1 MTFEPKTY
9 ARAIDMRSFIEAR
22 PELAAIPYEQ
32 KTIEVDGKR
41 RVTARFTH
49 DTTEQAIAVR
59 KAGFT
64 SVPQTKAEPMPK
76 AETKSMS
83 EKAMLADLMIK
94 GWSGRA
100 SDKEA
105 ASHVAQSYQ
114 ANVKWFNVSKR
125 LVNTE
130 ALKAIRAVEAAARAT
145 HKKFTLP
152 WSETGPRLLPA
163 KAFHEYT
170 KEMGAHMDAHEKAV
184 DELIEAYD
192 GLITEARSELGGRFD
207 HADYPT
213 PADLQAKF
221 TFDSEL
227 SALDVVG
234 DFRVQMS
241 DAEMERLQAQITKR
255 TEARL
260 AGAMTDVYQRL
271 HEVVAHMA
279 QRLRDYDPNAE
290 KAVLD
295 DDGKAVL
302 DDDGKPVMKTVT
314 KNPFRDATLRNVSD
328 IVDLMPKL
336 NITGD
341 PELDALA
348 ADVRATLLA
357 TDAKTLRT
365 DADARKAVADQA
377 EKIAG
382 AMAGMM

>member
-9 ARAIDMRSFIEAR
+9 ARAIDMRAFIEAR
-22 PELAAIPYEQ
+22 PELAAIPYET
-32 KTIEVDGKR
+32 KTFEVDGKR

-49 DTTEQAIAVR
+49 TTTEQAIAVR

-64 SVPQTKAEPMPK
+64 SVPSAPQMKAEPMPK
-76 AETKSMS
+76 TETKSMS
-83 EKAMLADLMIK
+83 EKAMLADLIIK

-105 ASHVAQSYQ
+105 AEHVAQSYQ

-125 LVNTE
+125 LVNAD

-145 HKKFTLP
+145 HKKLTLP
-152 WSETGPRLLPA
+152 WSESGQRILPA

-184 DELIEAYD
+184 DALVEAYGALMTD
-192 GLITEARSELGGRFD
+192 ARSELGGRFNP
-207 HADYPT
+207 ADYPT
-213 PADLQAKF
+213 AAELQAKF
-221 TFDSEL
+221 SFDSEL

-241 DAEMERLQAQITKR
+241 DAEMARLQAQITKR

-279 QRLRDYDPNAE
+279 QRLRDYKPATEDT
-290 KAVLD
+290 KAQ
-295 DDGKAVL
+295 
-302 DDDGKPVMKTVT
+302 
-314 KNPFRDATLRNVSD
+314 NPFRDATFRNVSD

-348 ADVRATLLA
+348 ADIRATLLA

-377 EKIAG
+377 EKIAS